1 MSHQEND
8 KEDSVDDLIKK
19 LAKKGKKVKL
29 IDETGS
35 VKELPMQENTEA
47 VEEDPDLDRNSIE
60 QANDSIDEINEEAA
74 AAPSSVKK
82 KASKIKDE
90 REEEEEQIEDLQP
103 DV

>member
-1 MSHQEND
+1 MANQEND

-35 VKELPMQENTEA
+35 VKELPVQENNDV
-47 VEEDPDLDRNSIE
+47 VEDDPDLDRKSVE
-60 QANDSIDEINEEAA
+60 QVNDSIDEINEE

-90 REEEEEQIEDLQP
+90 RED
-103 DV
+103 